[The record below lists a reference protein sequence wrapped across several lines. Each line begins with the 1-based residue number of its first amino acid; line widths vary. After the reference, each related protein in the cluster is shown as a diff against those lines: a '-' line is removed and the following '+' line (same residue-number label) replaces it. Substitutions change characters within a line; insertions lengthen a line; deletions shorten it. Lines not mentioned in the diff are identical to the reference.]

1 MLLLLIK
8 SKPAGL
14 EEKWVV
20 LWTLPGAENIREPDI
35 TERALELQQNINL
48 CKKEESKEIY

>member
-14 EEKWVV
+14 EEKLVV
-20 LWTLPGAENIREPDI
+20 LWTLLGAKNIREPDI
-35 TERALELQQNINL
+35 TESSWAAAEHKSLQEGR
-48 CKKEESKEIY
+48 K